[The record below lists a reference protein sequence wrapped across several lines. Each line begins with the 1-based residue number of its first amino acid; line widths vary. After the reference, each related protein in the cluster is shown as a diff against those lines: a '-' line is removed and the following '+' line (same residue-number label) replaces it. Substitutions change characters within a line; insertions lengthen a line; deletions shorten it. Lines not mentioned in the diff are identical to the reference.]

1 VLASLAITGDLR
13 QRVFPLKHGLVTFR
27 PYPFTMS
34 VGFYTK
40 SHVFDP
46 RPAYPLVSTVKRYWK
61 PDSPYLNDPE
71 ALTLV
76 FAHGTGFHKEHWEP
90 VIDDLQAILG
100 KGAKTRI
107 REIWS
112 IDCPNH
118 GDAAHLN
125 EDALKF
131 GLQHVCGCPVI
142 L

>member
-1 VLASLAITGDLR
+1 
-13 QRVFPLKHGLVTFR
+13 
-27 PYPFTMS
+27 MS
-34 VGFYTK
+34 AGFYTK
-40 SHVFDP
+40 SYVFDP
-46 RPAYPLVSTVKRYWK
+46 RPSYPLVSTVKRYWK
-61 PDSPYLNDPE
+61 SNSPYLNDPE

-90 VIDDLQAILG
+90 VIDDMRAILG

-118 GDAAHLN
+118 GDAAQLN

-131 GLQHVCGCPVI
+131 GLQHVCECLSCCEHGA
-142 L
+142 